1 MCKGDLFDWSM
12 YKYYT
17 IMRLNENKVID
28 MMFPVHF
35 WVSKTVLKQKASS
48 PVSVQYLVQILRG
61 WKKKKKMN
69 RENIALVREQLESAD
84 NVEHYFRGWTTLP
97 EAWDWK
103 LKVTTEMILVLFLQ
117 QKLPRGPK
125 HFIFLLLH
133 QKHQFIPT
141 QDSNCAAVP
150 SVTSTMHFVIANTE
164 IHNTLKS
171 RNKIQDI

>member
-61 WKKKKKMN
+61 WKKKKKN
-69 RENIALVREQLESAD
+69 EQRKYSLGEGAVGVCRQRGALLQRVNYSS
-84 NVEHYFRGWTTLP
+84 RGLGLKAKGNNWNDFSVVLTAETSQRPQTLYIPSLAP
-97 EAWDWK
+97 EAPIHSHTGFK
-103 LKVTTEMILVLFLQ
+103 LCSCSL
-117 QKLPRGPK
+117 
-125 HFIFLLLH
+125 
-133 QKHQFIPT
+133 
-141 QDSNCAAVP
+141 SN
-150 SVTSTMHFVIANTE
+150 F
-164 IHNTLKS
+164 HNALCYCQY
-171 RNKIQDI
+171 RNS